1 MRATPSS
8 PLFSRSP
15 SVGGSPRWCACGA
28 ELPLGYSK
36 CGACL
41 ELDSE
46 EEKEN
51 ELQNEPPLKKRRSKA
66 LTYEDFQL
74 D

>member
-15 SVGGSPRWCACGA
+15 SVGGSPRWCECGA

-36 CGACL
+36 CGTCL
-41 ELDSE
+41 DIDSE
-46 EEKEN
+46 EEKE
-51 ELQNEPPLKKRRSKA
+51 NEPPLKKRRSKA
-66 LTYEDFQL
+66 LTYEDLQL